1 MNRGF
6 ILPILLMSTMAHAE
20 WIMVL
25 KNPEYGENY
34 YLDLQTL
41 KEVEGVMQITTL
53 QDFPDSK
60 KEACQGET
68 CAFVSSSRISVR
80 HIECNAG
87 RQRQIQF
94 TDYDGQMGN
103 GQVTQAAASRDPK
116 KRYFRWY
123 YPAPGSFFEV
133 LIKRVCPR

>member
-1 MNRGF
+1 MKRVIF
-6 ILPILLMSTMAHAE
+6 SSLLVLSTMAQAE
-20 WIMVL
+20 WTLVM
-25 KNPEYGENY
+25 KSSEFGENY
-34 YLDLQTL
+34 YLDLQSI
-41 KEVEGVMQITTL
+41 KDVDGVVQITTL
-53 QDFPDSK
+53 QDFPDNK

-103 GQVTQAAASRDPK
+103 GQVTQAATGGPK

-133 LIKRVCPR
+133 LIKKVCTP

>member
-1 MNRGF
+1 MKRV
-6 ILPILLMSTMAHAE
+6 ILLSLLWLSTLAQAE
-20 WIMVL
+20 WTLVM
-25 KNPEYGENY
+25 KSPEFGENY
-34 YLDLQTL
+34 YLDLDTL

-53 QDFPDSK
+53 QDFPNDK
-60 KEACQGET
+60 KEACQGDT

-94 TDYDGQMGN
+94 TDFDGQMGQ
-103 GQVTQAAASRDPK
+103 GQVTQAASGGPK

-123 YPAPGSFFEV
+123 YPSTGSFFEV
-133 LIKRVCPR
+133 LIKKVCAP

>member
-1 MNRGF
+1 MKRV
-6 ILPILLMSTMAHAE
+6 ILLFLFAVSSWAQADWTL
-20 WIMVL
+20 VL
-25 KNPEYGENY
+25 KNPEFGENY
-34 YLDLQTL
+34 YVDLRTL
-41 KEVEGVMQITTL
+41 EEVEGVMQITTM
-53 QDFPDSK
+53 QDFPTNK

-94 TDYDGQMGN
+94 TDFDGQMGT
-103 GQVTQAAASRDPK
+103 GTVTQAAASRDPK

-133 LIKRVCPR
+133 LIKQVCTR

>member
-1 MNRGF
+1 MNRCF
-6 ILPILLMSTMAHAE
+6 LWALLLFSGMVHAE
-20 WIMVL
+20 WTLVL
-25 KNPEYGENY
+25 KLPEFGENY
-34 YLDLQTL
+34 YVDLQSL
-41 KEVEGVMQITTL
+41 KEVEGMMQITTL
-53 QDFPDSK
+53 QDFPDHK

-80 HIECNAG
+80 HIQCTAG

-94 TDYDGQMGN
+94 TDFDGQMGT
-103 GQVTQAAASRDPK
+103 GKVTQSAASQDPK

-133 LIKRVCPR
+133 LIKQICTR

>member
-1 MNRGF
+1 MKRV
-6 ILPILLMSTMAHAE
+6 ILLFLLAVSSWAQADWTL
-20 WIMVL
+20 VL
-25 KNPEYGENY
+25 KNPEFGENY
-34 YLDLQTL
+34 YVDLRTL
-41 KEVEGVMQITTL
+41 EEVEGVMQITTM
-53 QDFPDSK
+53 QDFPTNK

-94 TDYDGQMGN
+94 TDFDGQMGT
-103 GQVTQAAASRDPK
+103 GKVTQAAASRDPK
-116 KRYFRWY
+116 KRYFSWY

-133 LIKRVCPR
+133 LIKQVCTR